1 MKSKNKIQNK
11 KHGKNGENEASE
23 IENVT
28 SDVSTTELTYDTMSH
43 GAHYTEATGLIATD
57 AIVATT
63 SATASTGTLAT
74 AGLSIGTIGLSALGA
89 VAVGGVVAAAGGGSS
104 SSASHGGG
112 NSNGGSSSQLA
123 TLSDPTATA
132 ENIALV
138 TPDILFSIDEERMA
152 RDVYDA
158 LYAQTG
164 LTIFD
169 NISNAEQTHYD
180 AILNSATNLGIDTS
194 ALLTTPGTYLNP
206 EVQTM
211 YNDLIALGSKSTADA
226 LSVGKTVEEVDIA
239 DLNAMID
246 TSPITS
252 LDTVYTNLLSGSY
265 NHLDAF
271 NAQIATL

>member
-1 MKSKNKIQNK
+1 MKTKSKIQNK

-23 IENVT
+23 IENVI
-28 SDVSTTELTYDTMSH
+28 SDASTTELTYDTMSH
-43 GAHYTEATGLIATD
+43 GVHYTEATGLIATD
-57 AIVATT
+57 AML
-63 SATASTGTLAT
+63 ATAATSSTTLAT
-74 AGLSIGTIGLSALGA
+74 AGLSMGTIGLSALGA

-104 SSASHGGG
+104 SSASHSGG
-112 NSNGGSSSQLA
+112 NSNDGSSSQLA

-169 NISNAEQTHYD
+169 NISDAEQTHYD
-180 AILNSATNLGIDTS
+180 AILNYAINLGIDTS

-211 YNDLIALGSKSTADA
+211 YNDLIALGSQSTADA

-239 DLNAMID
+239 DLKAMID
-246 TSPITS
+246 ASPITS
-252 LDTVYTNLLSGSY
+252 LDAVYTNLLSGSY